1 MNMISEIL
9 EKFAPALSKHG
20 VKLSVEETPEA
31 APAKVEMMA
40 EEALE
45 DGTIVYTPAP
55 EMAEGVEVFVM
66 DADGNATPVAD
77 GEYKLAKGATIV
89 VAEGKIASISEAIT
103 EEPEVEVEVEQ
114 EVAETYS
121 KEQVEGL
128 LKNIITEF
136 ETKLSATESK
146 LSAAEAKITELS
158 KAPAAVTVKQSR
170 QVAQPTA
177 VDMSRMTAQQRAYA
191 IINKFK

>member
-9 EKFAPALSKHG
+9 EKFAPQLSKHG
-20 VKLSVEETPEA
+20 VKLSVEETPES

-66 DADGNATPVAD
+66 DKDGNATPVAD

-103 EEPEVEVEVEQ
+103 EEPVVEVEVEQ

-128 LKNIITEF
+128 LKNIINEF
-136 ETKLSATESK
+136 ETKLA
-146 LSAAEAKITELS
+146 AAEAKIVELS
-158 KAPAAVTVKQSR
+158 QAPAAVTVKQSR

-177 VDMSRMTAQQRAYA
+177 VDMSRMTSQQRAFA

>member
-20 VKLSVEETPEA
+20 VKLSVEETPAIEEST
-31 APAKVEMMA
+31 KVEMMA
-40 EEALE
+40 EGALA
-45 DGTIVYTPAP
+45 DGTMIYSPAA
-55 EMAEGVEVFVM
+55 EWVEGVEVFVM
-66 DADGNATPVAD
+66 DAEGNPTPLTD
-77 GEYKLAKGATIV
+77 GEYTLDNGKKIV
-89 VAEGKIASISEAIT
+89 VTEGKIASIEDAPSEA
-103 EEPEVEVEVEQ
+103 PSVEVTVEQ

-136 ETKLSATESK
+136 ETKLA
-146 LSAAEAKITELS
+146 AAEAKIVELS
-158 KAPAAVTVKQSR
+158 QAPAAVTVKQSR

-177 VDMSRMTAQQRAYA
+177 VDMSRMTSQQRAFA